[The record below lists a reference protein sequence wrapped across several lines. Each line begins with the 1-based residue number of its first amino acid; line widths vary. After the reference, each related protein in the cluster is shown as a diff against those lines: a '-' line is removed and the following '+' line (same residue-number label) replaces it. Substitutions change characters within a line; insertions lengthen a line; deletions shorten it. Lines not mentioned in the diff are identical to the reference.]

1 MRLLVFLRELIN
13 LFPIVKQVKVIQRD
27 IVKVGFISKVSYVSK
42 EVYEKVTVLDTI
54 EMHEFDRV
62 SISSD
67 ILRKN

>member
-27 IVKVGFISKVSYVSK
+27 IVKVGFVSKVSYVSK

>member
-42 EVYEKVTVLDTI
+42 EVYEKVTVLDMI